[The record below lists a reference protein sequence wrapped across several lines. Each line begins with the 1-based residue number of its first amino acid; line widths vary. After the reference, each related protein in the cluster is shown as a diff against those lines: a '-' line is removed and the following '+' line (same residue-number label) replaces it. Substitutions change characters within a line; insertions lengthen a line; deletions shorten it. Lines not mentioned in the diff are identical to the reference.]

1 MKLIKKASGKQTI
14 KISKKEWQAIGRQA
28 QWSDYLPSISPE
40 EKADL
45 ERRRRNL
52 VSLDDL
58 IDKLTY
64 QLDELN
70 NNPSVTPEEI
80 KDKVGKLTHYKLEF
94 QKQHLVYDRLLH
106 SLSISTDETEENP
119 LFVQEEGGEDI
130 NGERE
135 ERGEELVGDISSY
148 PYEFQDELEQETG
161 DQLKKI
167 KQLLD
172 LN

>member
-28 QWSDYLPSISPE
+28 QWSEYLPSITPE
-40 EKADL
+40 EKAEL

-58 IDKLTY
+58 IDKIKY

-80 KDKVGKLTHYKLEF
+80 KDKEGKLVHYKLEF
-94 QKQHLVYDRLLH
+94 KKQLRFYKLLQ
-106 SLSISTDETEENP
+106 SIDVSTDETEENP

-148 PYEFQDELEQETG
+148 PYKFQDELEQETG